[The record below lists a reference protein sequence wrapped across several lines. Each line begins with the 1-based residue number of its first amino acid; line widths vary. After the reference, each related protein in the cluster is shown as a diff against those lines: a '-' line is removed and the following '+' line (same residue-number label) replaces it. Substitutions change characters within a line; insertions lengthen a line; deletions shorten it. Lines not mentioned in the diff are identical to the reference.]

1 MTHISHVLNDD
12 IEQQVKQA
20 LSEDIGAGD
29 LTADL
34 IPEAATA
41 TAILISRED
50 AVLCGQQWFNA
61 VFQQLDDTV
70 SVHWN
75 YQDGDQ
81 IKANEELCRLTG
93 PARSL
98 LTGERTAMNFLQT
111 LSATA
116 TLTQSY
122 VALVD
127 DLNVDVLDTRK
138 TIPGLRSA
146 QKYAVQCGGGV
157 NHRIGL
163 FDAILIKENHINAAG
178 SITAAIDQA
187 RSLHPTVSIEVE
199 VENFDELTEAV
210 DANADIVMLDNFSLS
225 QMAEAVT
232 FTNGRTQLEASG
244 NVSQQTIRDIALTGV
259 DRISIGA
266 LTKDIK
272 AIDLSMRFK

>member
-1 MTHISHVLNDD
+1 MTHTSHISNDD

-20 LSEDIGAGD
+20 LSEDMGTGD

-34 IPEAATA
+34 IPEDTTA
-41 TAILISRED
+41 TAVLISRED

-61 VFQQLDDTV
+61 VFHQLDETV

-75 YQDGDQ
+75 YQDGEHV
-81 IKANEELCRLTG
+81 KANAELCRLTG

-116 TLTQSY
+116 TLTNTY
-122 VALVD
+122 VTLVA

-178 SITAAIDQA
+178 SIKAAINQA

-199 VENFDELTEAV
+199 VENFDELAEAI
-210 DANADIVMLDNFSLS
+210 DAHADIVMLDNFSLS

-232 FTNGRTQLEASG
+232 FTNGRTLLEASG
-244 NVSQQTIRDIALTGV
+244 NVSQHTIRDIALTGV

>member
-1 MTHISHVLNDD
+1 MTHTSHVLNDD
-12 IEQQVKQA
+12 IERQVKQA
-20 LSEDIGAGD
+20 LSEDMGTGD

-34 IPEAATA
+34 IPEDATA
-41 TAILISRED
+41 TAVLISRED

-61 VFQQLDDTV
+61 VFHQLDDTV
-70 SVHWN
+70 SVLWH
-75 YQDGDQ
+75 YQDGEHV
-81 IKANEELCRLTG
+81 KANAELCRLTG

-116 TLTQSY
+116 TLTNTY

-178 SITAAIDQA
+178 SITAAINQA

-199 VENFDELTEAV
+199 VENFDELAEAIN
-210 DANADIVMLDNFSLS
+210 AHADIVMLDNFSLR

-232 FTNGRTQLEASG
+232 FTNGRTLLEASG
-244 NVSQQTIRDIALTGV
+244 NVSQHTIRDIALTGV

>member
-1 MTHISHVLNDD
+1 MTYKSQFLTDD

-20 LSEDIGAGD
+20 LSEDIGMGD

-34 IPEAATA
+34 IPEDATA
-41 TAILISRED
+41 NAILISRED
-50 AVLCGQQWFNA
+50 AVLCGQQWFNT
-61 VFQQLDDTV
+61 VFQQLDETV
-70 SVHWN
+70 SVHWH
-75 YQDGDQ
+75 YQDGDKV
-81 IKANEELCRLTG
+81 KANAELCRLTG

-116 TLTQSY
+116 TLTHSY

-127 DLNVDVLDTRK
+127 DLTVDVLDTRK

-146 QKYAVQCGGGV
+146 QKYAVYCGGGV

-178 SITAAIDQA
+178 SITAAINQA
-187 RSLHPTVSIEVE
+187 RSLHSTISIEVE
-199 VENFDELTEAV
+199 VETFDELAEAIN
-210 DANADIVMLDNFSLS
+210 ANADIVMLDNFSLS

-232 FTNGRTQLEASG
+232 FTNGRTKLEASG
-244 NVSQQTIRDIALTGV
+244 NVNQQTIRDIALTGV

-272 AIDLSMRFK
+272 AIDLSMRFE

>member
-1 MTHISHVLNDD
+1 MTHTSHVLNDD
-12 IEQQVKQA
+12 IERQVKQA
-20 LSEDIGAGD
+20 LSEDIGKGD

-34 IPEAATA
+34 IPEDTNATA
-41 TAILISRED
+41 VLISRED

-61 VFQQLDDTV
+61 VFHQLDETV

-75 YQDGDQ
+75 YQDGEHV
-81 IKANEELCRLTG
+81 KANAELCRLTG

-116 TLTQSY
+116 TLTNTY
-122 VALVD
+122 VTLVA

-178 SITAAIDQA
+178 SIKAAINQA

-199 VENFDELTEAV
+199 VENFDELAEAI
-210 DANADIVMLDNFSLS
+210 DAHADIVMLDNFSLS

-232 FTNGRTQLEASG
+232 FTNGRTLLEASG
-244 NVSQQTIRDIALTGV
+244 NVSQHTIRDIALTGV